1 VSNNP
6 DMPEMGS
13 GPADPQKV
21 KDFWLDVVRPVADS
35 GRLDTIKPAFKGTSI
50 RGRSIARAQNYWITR
65 KSFGMPDGYDRIQ
78 WGKVEP
84 TLTLADIDQWVEDFF
99 PDGGDAA

>member
-1 VSNNP
+1 MSSDP
-6 DMPEMGS
+6 DRPEVGS

-35 GRLDTIKPAFKGTSI
+35 GRLDSIKPAFKGTSI
-50 RGRSIARAQNYWITR
+50 RGRSIARAQNYWLTR
-65 KSFGMPDGYDRIQ
+65 RSYGMPDGYDRIL
-78 WGKVEP
+78 WNSHE
-84 TLTLADIDQWVEDFF
+84 